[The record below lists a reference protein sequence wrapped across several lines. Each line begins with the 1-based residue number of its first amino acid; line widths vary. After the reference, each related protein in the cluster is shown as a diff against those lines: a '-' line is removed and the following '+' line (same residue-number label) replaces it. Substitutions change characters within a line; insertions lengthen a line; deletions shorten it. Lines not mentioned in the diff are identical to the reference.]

1 MSIFLP
7 ISIGEALDKL
17 TILEIK
23 LKYIQNENKLK
34 NVKIEYD
41 ELIKDLLVYKNKVLH
56 YYNILLHINEN
67 IWNIQD
73 NVRSENIKQDDNA
86 CKLILD
92 ENDRRCRIKTK
103 INNKFNSI
111 LLEQKGYRIKKA
123 LLYSHL
129 GLGDMICMIGVA
141 RYLATKYDE
150 VYIVCKQEYYD
161 NVKLFY
167 KDDKDIHIILT
178 DQLNLKWNPNNSY
191 YELDNETYKDYT
203 PYICG
208 IHSSKYL
215 HLKNEDYYDIPNI
228 FYKQLDIDYKIVK
241 EYFYVDDYSN
251 SYIDF
256 ILDNYKNYIFV
267 HDSSSN
273 SKFNLSSKLLEQN
286 SYSNENKNLCII
298 NPCNNP
304 YNEDHIYYEL
314 NKNIQNKPILF
325 FKKIIE
331 NAHEIHCIDSSFSNF
346 INFLDT
352 SNVKNIYLYFRE
364 NRSYSLFNKMSTIY
378 V

>member
-41 ELIKDLLVYKNKVLH
+41 ELIKDLLIYKNQVLH

-73 NVRSENIKQDDNA
+73 NIRSETIKQDKEDLSSNNA

-103 INNKFNSI
+103 INNKFNSVF
-111 LLEQKGYRIKKA
+111 LEQKGYCIKKA

-141 RYLATKYDE
+141 RYLTTKYDE
-150 VYIVCKQEYYD
+150 VYVVCKHEYYD

-167 KDDKDIHIILT
+167 KDDKDIHIILS
-178 DQLNLKWNPNNSY
+178 DQLNIKKSSNHSF
-191 YELDNETYKDYT
+191 YELDKETYKDYT

-208 IHSSKYL
+208 IQNA
-215 HLKNEDYYDIPNI
+215 KN
-228 FYKQLDIDYKIVK
+228 
-241 EYFYVDDYSN
+241 
-251 SYIDF
+251 
-256 ILDNYKNYIFV
+256 
-267 HDSSSN
+267 
-273 SKFNLSSKLLEQN
+273 
-286 SYSNENKNLCII
+286 
-298 NPCNNP
+298 
-304 YNEDHIYYEL
+304 
-314 NKNIQNKPILF
+314 
-325 FKKIIE
+325 
-331 NAHEIHCIDSSFSNF
+331 SNF
-346 INFLDT
+346 
-352 SNVKNIYLYFRE
+352 KN
-364 NRSYSLFNKMSTIY
+364 
-378 V
+378 